1 MEVAGERVDLAFG
14 GLDRRIDQGRPDATM
29 VGWRRESERIT
40 GVPATTITMDETR
53 LAEFVAF
60 ARELKGDEKSE
71 AQTFLTRLFQA
82 FGHAGAVEAGATF
95 EHRIRIEKATTF
107 ADLLWPGRVLI
118 EMKSRGV
125 NLDRV
130 VPQAKA
136 YWDNAYKDRT
146 EYVVL
151 CNFDEFVV
159 YNWNLQREP
168 LDRVPL
174 ERLPEMWRS
183 LAFLATERVE
193 PIFGNNLVA
202 LTKEAA
208 DRIADL
214 HGHLVDRGIAP
225 ATAQRF
231 VLQCLVALFAE
242 DTGLFPDRYTF
253 SSIIEDCRKGQSSY
267 DLFHLLFSQM
277 NSSVPAAGGR
287 FRGVPYF
294 DGGIFAMIDR
304 IELDDTELELLD
316 RASKSDWSK
325 VQPSIFGN
333 IFEDSLEAGFRHAS
347 GAHYTAESD
356 IMRIVEPT
364 VLRPWR
370 ERIAGARTLGE
381 LEAIAEALGEFQV
394 LDPACGSGNFLY
406 VAFRELKELER
417 GLFATILERFPSI
430 RPERVHSRVSARQFH
445 GIDTNPLGV
454 EMAKITLSMAKK
466 FAADDFNR
474 VTQQHRFFDE
484 AESPLPFDNLED
496 NIVVADALFSDWPAA
511 DAIIGNPPY
520 QAQNAMLTE
529 FGQVYVNRLRLAYP
543 DISGYADYCVY
554 WFRKAHDHLR
564 DGGRAGLVGTNTI
577 RQNLSRES
585 GLDYIVQNDGTIVE
599 AVGTMPWSGEA
610 AVHVSVVNWV
620 KRMTPKGPFFLA
632 VQKGDDKKGPWEE
645 YSLASI
651 PSSLSPTVDVA
662 SAVALRSN
670 VVGKV
675 CYKGQMH
682 GHAGFLLSPAE
693 RMDLL
698 AVEPSAAEVT
708 FPFLIAEDLIGRID
722 SLPSRYAIDFQPRDI
737 YEAKGYKQTFS
748 IIENKVLPTRK
759 EAYEMEQKRN
769 RELLSKNPT
778 ARVDR
783 HYEGY
788 YKRWWLHSF
797 GRWNLIKR
805 LEELPRYIVCGEVT
819 KRPIFTF
826 TSSEIHPN
834 KTLVVFLFS
843 DDFSFGILQSG
854 YHWAWFT
861 ARCST
866 LKGDYRYTSNTVF
879 DSFPWPQWGAVTA
892 DEEMASARSPRS
904 PVAAALAV
912 AEAARDLRRI
922 RAEIR
927 AATPMSLRELYR
939 TLELPGANRLRDA
952 QEALDKAVAEAY
964 AWGLPPALRGLEPL
978 PLLLALNQRCASL
991 EREGRPVTGPGLP
1004 VFCEGD
1010 ERFQSDDC
1018 LKMP

>member
-1 MEVAGERVDLAFG
+1 
-14 GLDRRIDQGRPDATM
+14 
-29 VGWRRESERIT
+29 
-40 GVPATTITMDETR
+40 MDETR

-60 ARELKGDEKSE
+60 ARDLKGDEKSE

-82 FGHAGAVEAGATF
+82 FGHAGVQEAGATF
-95 EHRIRIEKATTF
+95 EHRIRIDGATKF
-107 ADLLWPGRVLI
+107 SDLLWPGRVLI

-136 YWDNAYKDRT
+136 YWDNAYRDRT

-168 LDRVPL
+168 LDTVHL
-174 ERLPEMWRS
+174 EQLPAMWRS
-183 LAFLATERVE
+183 LAFLAPGTVE
-193 PIFGNNLVA
+193 PIFGNNLVE

-214 HGHLVDRGIAP
+214 YSHLVDREVP
-225 ATAQRF
+225 RETARRF

-242 DTGLFPDRYTF
+242 DTGLFGDRYTF
-253 SSIIEDCRKGQSSY
+253 TSLVADCRGGLSSF
-267 DLFHLLFSQM
+267 DLFPLLFARM
-277 NSSVPAAGGR
+277 NSPEPAAGGR
-287 FRGVPYF
+287 FVGVPYF
-294 DGGIFAMIDR
+294 DGGLFSTIEPIDLDEA
-304 IELDDTELELLD
+304 ELDLLEVAA
-316 RASKSDWSK
+316 RSDWAK

-333 IFEDSLEAGFRHAS
+333 IFEDSLDAAFRHRS

-381 LEAIAEALGEFQV
+381 LERIGAELGEFRV

-406 VAFRELKELER
+406 VAYREMKELELD
-417 GLFATILERFPSI
+417 LFRTMLERYPSVRI
-430 RPERVHSRVSARQFH
+430 DRVRPHVTARQFF

-454 EMAKITLSMAKK
+454 EMAKVTLSMAKK
-466 FAADDFNR
+466 FAADSFN
-474 VTQQHRFFDE
+474 TFTHQHRFLDD
-484 AESPLPFDNLED
+484 AESPLPFDNLD
-496 NIVVADALFSDWPAA
+496 SNIVVADALFTDWPEA

-520 QAQNAMLTE
+520 QAQNTMLTE
-529 FGQVYVNRLRLAYP
+529 FGQAYVNRLRDEYP

-554 WFRKAHDHLR
+554 WFRRAHDALP

-577 RQNLSRES
+577 RQNLSRQS
-585 GLDYIVQNDGTIVE
+585 GLDYIVNNGGTIVE
-599 AVGTMPWSGEA
+599 AIGTMPWSGEA
-610 AVHVSVVNWV
+610 QVHVSLVNWV
-620 KRMTPKGPFFLA
+620 KGSAPMGPYLLA
-632 VQKGDDKKGPWEE
+632 IQKGDEKDGPWDE
-645 YSLASI
+645 YQLPAI
-651 PSSLSPTVDVA
+651 PSSLSPTIDVA
-662 SAVALRSN
+662 GAVALQAN
-670 VVGKV
+670 VAGKV

-682 GHAGFLLSPAE
+682 GHAGFLLTPAE
-693 RMDLL
+693 RADLL
-698 AVEPSAAEVT
+698 AVEPAAGEVT
-708 FPFLIAEDLIGRID
+708 FPFLIADDLIGRID

-737 YEAKGYKQTFS
+737 YEAKAYKQTFA

-769 RELLSKNPT
+769 AEILNKNPK

-788 YKRWWLHSF
+788 YKRWWFHSF

-805 LEELPRYIVCGEVT
+805 LVNLPRYITCGEVT
-819 KRPIFTF
+819 KRPIFAF
-826 TSSEIHPN
+826 ASNEIHPN

-843 DDFSFGILQSG
+843 DDYSFGILQSAW
-854 YHWAWFT
+854 HWVWFT
-861 ARCST
+861 GRCST

-892 DEEMASARSPRS
+892 DEEEASARSRRS
-904 PVAAALAV
+904 PVDVALAV
-912 AEAARDLRRI
+912 AEAARELRAV
-922 RAEIR
+922 RAGIR
-927 AATPMSLRELYR
+927 AAHPMSLRELYR

-952 QEALDKAVAEAY
+952 HAALDAAVAEAY
-964 AWGLPPALRGLEPL
+964 AWGLPPALRALEPL
-978 PLLLALNQRCASL
+978 ALLLEMNQRGAAL
-991 EREGRPVTGPGLP
+991 EREGRAITGPGLP
-1004 VFCEGD
+1004 AFCDGD
-1010 ERFQSDDC
+1010 ERFYSDDC
-1018 LKMP
+1018 LRMPAE